1 MEYLRSRNDRPLSTN
16 DQRTLQNH
24 TTIDTINNAEEL
36 EAKTKA
42 FVESQEIPERH
53 KTMEQLAADP
63 NIGASSQ
70 CIPLTQCELDLQ
82 WSII

>member
-1 MEYLRSRNDRPLSTN
+1 LQRPASFDKRPTN
-16 DQRTLQNH
+16 PPKYI
-24 TTIDTINNAEEL
+24 TIDTINNAEEL

-42 FVESQEIPERH
+42 FVKSQEIPERH

-70 CIPLTQCELDLQ
+70 CITFDTM
-82 WSII
+82 